1 MQPPNRGARCLTTP
15 VDAAPVGCAART
27 VSVYRCARRTLRVLV
42 ATSLLAITPQAIANP
57 PAAFTETLQATWVA
71 PRSAD
76 FVYQSRQLTPA
87 LQALCT
93 AAAAEPALTRAREHW
108 LAALGSWETLS
119 AVAFGPVLERRSQRQ
134 IDFTPTRPRLI
145 EKAIKTAPADA
156 AAMELIGTPAKGLPA
171 LEWLLWMK
179 PVQPAGADCRYAI
192 QVAAEIEREATALAE
207 TRLSSPDDQA
217 TLSELVNQWVGGL
230 ERLRW
235 GNLEMPA
242 RVSQTSGGKDAPEYP
257 RQASGAHAASWA
269 AQWRALRELAIG
281 PVSLASALNQRGK
294 SALPLTT
301 AVERADTALQGLTG
315 DDLPR
320 AIAAGRELAALKRL
334 VENQVAADLGVN
346 IGFSDADGD

>member
-1 MQPPNRGARCLTTP
+1 M
-15 VDAAPVGCAART
+15 AA
-27 VSVYRCARRTLRVLV
+27 
-42 ATSLLAITPQAIANP
+42 SLLAITPQAVATQ
-57 PAAFTETLQATWVA
+57 PAPFTESLQVSWVT
-71 PRSAD
+71 PRAAD
-76 FVYQSRQLTPA
+76 FANQSRQLTPV

-93 AAAAEPALTRAREHW
+93 ATAAEPALTQARERW
-108 LAALGSWETLS
+108 LASLQSWETLS

-171 LEWLLWMK
+171 LEWLLWVK
-179 PVQPAGADCRYAI
+179 PVQPAGADCRYAE
-192 QVAAEIEREATALAE
+192 QVAAEIEREAAALADAH
-207 TRLSSPDDQA
+207 LNSPDDQA

-242 RVSQTSGGKDAPEYP
+242 RVSQTSGGRTAPEYP

-269 AQWRALRELAIG
+269 AQWQALRELAIG
-281 PVSLASALNQRGK
+281 PVSLVSALNQWGK
-294 SALPLTT
+294 PGHALTG
-301 AVERADTALQGLTG
+301 AVAKADAALQGLTG
-315 DDLPR
+315 DDIPQV
-320 AIAAGRELAALKRL
+320 IAAGRELAALKRL

>member
-1 MQPPNRGARCLTTP
+1 MKHDETR
-15 VDAAPVGCAART
+15 VGCAART
-27 VSVYRCARRTLRVLV
+27 VSVYWCARRTLGHLV
-42 ATSLLAITPQAIANP
+42 AASLLAITTQAAATQ
-57 PAAFTETLQATWVA
+57 PAAFAESLQATWVA

-76 FVYQSRQLTPA
+76 FAYQSRQLIPA
-87 LQALCT
+87 LQALCS
-93 AAAAEPALTRAREHW
+93 AATAEPALTQARERW
-108 LAALGSWETLS
+108 LASLQSWEILS

-145 EKAIKTAPADA
+145 EKAIKAAPADA

-171 LEWLLWMK
+171 LEWLLWVK

-192 QVAAEIEREATALAE
+192 QVAAEIEREATALAGA
-207 TRLSSPDDQA
+207 RLPASDDQA
-217 TLSELVNQWVGGL
+217 TLSELVSQWVGGL

-235 GNLEMPA
+235 SSLEMPA

-257 RQASGAHAASWA
+257 RQASGGHTASWA

-294 SALPLTT
+294 PAHALT
-301 AVERADTALQGLTG
+301 AAVAQADAALQGLTG
-315 DDLPR
+315 DNLQQV
-320 AIAAGRELAALKRL
+320 IAAGRELAALKRL
-334 VENQVAADLGVN
+334 VENQVAPDLGVN